1 MNEKPRILM
10 RVVPFLII
18 GILAFVLYLLLFVN
32 IPQMIQVIQNTDMM
46 IYSVA
51 AIVLFL
57 EALLFTLSWRYLLL
71 PLSVKVPLRRL
82 LTYVWIG
89 VFVDLLIPAES
100 VSGEV
105 AKVYLVSKEPDA
117 NPGQVIASLV
127 GQRML
132 GTVATMLTLLG
143 AFTALIMLNYPLTT
157 LVLHVLLIIAFA
169 SIIALVFLIVI

>member
-1 MNEKPRILM
+1 MNKKPRILM
-10 RVVPFLII
+10 RVVPFFII
-18 GILAFVLYLLLFVN
+18 GILAFALYLLLFVN
-32 IPQMIQVIQNTDMM
+32 IPQMIKVIQNTDML

-51 AIVLFL
+51 SIVLFL

-82 LTYVWIG
+82 LAYVWIG

-105 AKVYLVSKEPDA
+105 TKVYLVSKEPDA
-117 NPGQVIASLV
+117 SPGQVIASLV

-132 GTVATMLTLLG
+132 GTVA
-143 AFTALIMLNYPLTT
+143 
-157 LVLHVLLIIAFA
+157 
-169 SIIALVFLIVI
+169 